1 MAGWLTFFNPVP
13 DWLPFVAVQ
22 RFLKLLC
29 AAQYMY
35 NSIID
40 ETASLNALTT
50 FLHLNFMYFVKGL
63 KLYRVVLEALV
74 TSAVRD
80 AF

>member
-1 MAGWLTFFNPVP
+1 
-13 DWLPFVAVQ
+13 
-22 RFLKLLC
+22 
-29 AAQYMY
+29 MY